1 MQRQKINGDAS
12 LSMFVA
18 AVSLAFALSGCGGG
32 GGGGGAMAPAP
43 TGSYDLQAGISMLVS
58 AGLSSDVTVS
68 GSLLVNGSTTPL
80 SGSGTVTFSA
90 GVSATFNGTAALSQT
105 ENVSATLM
113 AAGQSTQ
120 YSSAVADYYASASN
134 AYLGQ
139 TGNEYDV
146 AQTPFTYPTTV
157 SGGESAVLGTVSRYS
172 DSTMS
177 VSLGSAQI
185 SYQVTAAT
193 STGGPVLVAITE
205 QYYDTQNNL
214 IETDVISYDLTAAGV
229 LSLASAS
236 VQDASGTLIL
246 TAQ

>member
-18 AVSLAFALSGCGGG
+18 AVSLACVLSGCGGG
-32 GGGGGAMAPAP
+32 GGSAMAPPP

-58 AGLSSDVTVS
+58 AGLTSDVAVS
-68 GSLLVNGSTTPL
+68 GSFLENGSTTPL

-113 AAGQSTQ
+113 AAGQSIQ
-120 YSSAVADYYASASN
+120 YTSAVADYYASGSN

-139 TGNEYDV
+139 SGNEYDV

-157 SGGESAVLGTVSRYS
+157 SGGESAVLGTVSRYM

-214 IETDVISYDLTAAGV
+214 IETDVFSYNLTAAGV